1 MHAGIASQL
10 RFHLVTAKP
19 WQRALLALG
28 LLGVGLVAGLFVLD
42 GLGAVLLVTT
52 TIVWWRARARH
63 GNATGRR
70 RRNNDVGPFT
80 KDGSSE

>member
-10 RFHLVTAKP
+10 RLHLVTAKP

-52 TIVWWRARARH
+52 TIVWWRERH
-63 GNATGRR
+63 GNATGRP